1 MKKILIVSGDSFS
14 DPDFRSGAHPDM
26 DVSWP
31 KWPELLAEKW
41 DMKLINLSQAGSGNE
56 YIYSRLQDIIMK
68 IQNKS
73 KIGMVIA
80 SWSQAHR
87 WDYQICMGHKSY
99 WDSNM
104 RWSWENERVQP
115 KGDIIGWMR
124 KSIRNYLALQI
135 LCERYDLPYIQ
146 FSMMHPYINFLNG
159 LWPTENDI
167 TFRGKDYIKDK
178 MKYPG
183 KRKKDEAI
191 LSRLLN
197 ETSRIID
204 IEKFPG
210 WPLAIQHG
218 GYALTHEIL
227 KYGTTWEQ
235 EKQWVISELDQHP
248 NAKGQEKICE
258 FIKEKSENIYDG
270 LG

>member
-135 LCERYDLPYIQ
+135 LCERYDLPYRQLQTGHLFEDWYDGDTLSTGHRDSKKKNRNSVHKCLSIIESYDQ
-146 FSMMHPYINFLNG
+146 VLNTDKFIGWPISEFIGGFSMQNKILGETKKEIH
-159 LWPTENDI
+159 D
-167 TFRGKDYIKDK
+167 
-178 MKYPG
+178 
-183 KRKKDEAI
+183 RK
-191 LSRLLN
+191 L
-197 ETSRIID
+197 
-204 IEKFPG
+204 
-210 WPLAIQHG
+210 
-218 GYALTHEIL
+218 
-227 KYGTTWEQ
+227 
-235 EKQWVISELDQHP
+235 VISKTDGHP
-248 NAKGQEKICE
+248 NAKGQKAIADFLIK
-258 FIKEKSENIYDG
+258 FII
-270 LG
+270 